1 MPERVVLTLT
11 DLAHGGD
18 AVGAWQGQKV
28 FVPLG
33 LPGEEVVVN
42 LAPGGARY
50 LRGRLLEVL
59 RPSPDRVTPPCPYYG
74 LCGGCDWQHL
84 AYPAQL
90 AAKRRIV
97 EGLLQHVGRQTAPRV
112 LPVIGMSDPWAY
124 RNHVQLRCDRQG
136 RVGYYAHASHEVVP
150 VERCAIAHPLVDAMW
165 EALDIEHRGLRRI
178 SLRAGV
184 HTGDQ
189 MVILEGRGATPPF
202 FEADLPVSCLYW
214 SDRGEVTVLSGASFL
229 REGLLG
235 RAFQVSGP
243 SFFQNNTVQ
252 AERAI
257 EVAGRYLAL
266 QPGET
271 LLDAYCGAGAF
282 AFSLAGRDNPVIGIE
297 GSPWAILDAEANAA
311 ALLGEEAD
319 VTLVEA
325 DVAEGLAEMDL
336 SFDAVVLDP
345 PRGGS
350 TPEALRAMAQRRP
363 GRIVYVSCDP
373 ATLARDIAL
382 LCELGY
388 ALREVQPVDLFP
400 QTHHIECVAL
410 LQEESTAAARRL

>member
-1 MPERVVLTLT
+1 MSERATLTLT

-33 LPGEEVVVN
+33 LPGEEVAVE
-42 LAPGGARY
+42 LAPGGAHY

-59 RPSPDRVTPPCPYYG
+59 RPSPDRVTPPCPHFG
-74 LCGGCDWQHL
+74 RCGGCDWQHL
-84 AYPAQL
+84 AYPSQV
-90 AAKRRIV
+90 AAKGQIVERLLRRI
-97 EGLLQHVGRQTAPRV
+97 GRQVAPRV
-112 LPVIGMSDPWAY
+112 LPAIGMDDPWAY
-124 RNHVQLRCDRQG
+124 RNHVQLRCDRLG

-150 VERCAIAHPLVDAMW
+150 VAHCAIAHPLVDAMW
-165 EALDIEHRGLRRI
+165 GALDIEHRGLSRI

-184 HTGDQ
+184 RTGDQ
-189 MVILEGRGATPPF
+189 MVVLEGRGARPPF
-202 FEADLPVSCLYW
+202 FEANLPVSCLYW
-214 SDRGEVTVLSGASFL
+214 SDRGEVTVLSGAIFL
-229 REGLLG
+229 REELLG
-235 RAFQVSGP
+235 RVFQVSGP
-243 SFFQNNTVQ
+243 SFFQNNTIQ
-252 AERAI
+252 AECAI
-257 EVAGRYLAL
+257 QVAGRYLDL

-271 LLDAYCGAGAF
+271 LLDAYCGVGTF
-282 AFSLAGRDNPVIGIE
+282 ALSLAGRENPIIAIE

-311 ALLGEEAD
+311 ALLGEEAE

-325 DVAEGLAEMDL
+325 DVEEALAGLDL
-336 SFDAVVLDP
+336 SFAAVVLDP

-350 TPEALRAMAQRRP
+350 TPEALRAMARRRP

-382 LCELGY
+382 LDEFGY

-410 LQEESTAAARRL
+410 LTPSSDA